1 MKDFFA
7 RLSWAD
13 YIAAGFFARGL
24 YVGYKSGIF
33 AELLRSI
40 AHLGTVVAALYFQDV
55 AAQYL
60 TLNTFMNEGTARI
73 AGFTVCFVALFFGT
87 MILRKA
93 IIKIL
98 KVGEGDGLQRI
109 LGALLAGTRW
119 IVLLSLLFMAVSHS
133 PLKQLH
139 TDVQDR
145 SLTGA
150 AISRVAPALFGFTG
164 QLTAQLGTSPPAE
177 QGKTA

>member
-13 YIAAGFFARGL
+13 YIAAACLCRGL

-33 AELLRSI
+33 AEFLRSV
-40 AHLGTVVAALYFQDV
+40 AHLGSAVAAIYFQGA

-60 TLNTFMNEGTARI
+60 TLNTFMNEGMARI
-73 AGFTVCFVALFFGT
+73 AGFAGCFAVLFVATYF
-87 MILRKA
+87 MRRA
-93 IIKIL
+93 IIKIF

-109 LGALLAGTRW
+109 LGALLGGARW
-119 IVLLSLLFMAVSHS
+119 IVLLSLVFMAVGRS
-133 PLKQLH
+133 PLKQLQ

-164 QLTAQLGTSPPAE
+164 QLTAQLADSPTAG
-177 QGKTA
+177 QGKAA

>member
-13 YIAAGFFARGL
+13 YIAAACVIRGL

-40 AHLGTVVAALYFQDV
+40 AHLCSVVAALYFQDR
-55 AAQYL
+55 AAGYL
-60 TLNTFMNEGTARI
+60 TLNTFMNESTARI
-73 AGFTVCFVALFFGT
+73 AGFAVCFVVLFIAT
-87 MILRKA
+87 LLLRRA

-98 KVGEGDGLQRI
+98 KVGEGDGLQRL
-109 LGALLAGTRW
+109 LGALLGGARW
-119 IVLLSLLFMAVSHS
+119 IVLLSLVFMAVGNS
-133 PLKQLH
+133 PLSQLQK
-139 TDVQDR
+139 DVQER

-164 QLTAQLGTSPPAE
+164 QLTAQWASSAE